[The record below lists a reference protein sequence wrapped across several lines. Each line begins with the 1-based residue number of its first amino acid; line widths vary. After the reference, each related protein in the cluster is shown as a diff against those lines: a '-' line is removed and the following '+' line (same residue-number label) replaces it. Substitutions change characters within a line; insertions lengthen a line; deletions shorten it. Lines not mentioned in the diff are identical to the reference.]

1 MLIVVGL
8 WCAVAIGRMD
18 PLSII
23 KNPDVL
29 ENCRFRLI
37 ASFEMLAIQPL
48 LLDAAPETFHRSVIP
63 AVALAAHAADKA
75 VRLGHLLVLA

>member
-1 MLIVVGL
+1 MDSL
-8 WCAVAIGRMD
+8 AV
-18 PLSII
+18 I
-23 KNPDVL
+23 KYPDVF
-29 ENCRFRLI
+29 EDGRFGLG
-37 ASFEMLAIQPL
+37 ACFEVLAIQPF